1 MEAAASGSSPM
12 LVLLALSVALL
23 VFHIGLQGMLATKE
37 LGSAWNAGPRDNA
50 REPAGKLAGRAARA
64 SANFRETYPAFV
76 ALALALAIA
85 GDPAGW
91 GLVGAWLWFI
101 ARLVYIPLYL
111 AGVPYIRSLVW
122 LVALAGLAVMA
133 GVIVAGDVA

>member
-1 MEAAASGSSPM
+1 MEAAAASPI

-23 VFHIGLQGMLATKE
+23 VFHITLQGMLATRE
-37 LGSAWNAGPRDNA
+37 LGSQWNAGPRDEA
-50 REPAGKLAGRAARA
+50 REPAGILAGRAARA
-64 SANFRETYPAFV
+64 SANFRETYPGFV

-91 GLVGAWLWFI
+91 GLVGAGLWFA
-101 ARLVYIPLYL
+101 ARLVYVPLYL
-111 AGVPYIRSLVW
+111 AGVPYIRSFVW

-133 GVIVAGDVA
+133 GALIV